1 MHLIKR
7 MPRLF
12 EATRLQQYLG
22 YQRFFLA
29 CDGELRFVG
38 RRPTRVRP
46 KAEDTSGVWP
56 KPETAHEKPL
66 APRVLQQERRLK
78 SEFAFFQ
85 SLWRL
90 FLPTYFVNCR
100 RTVLKQNF
108 KGPYLILEREIKFC
122 RCLVTFFIKREIRHF
137 HVVVVQKRERN
148 IQKVWCTCKVVVLL
162 IKPIVFMAF
171 SLPSASLDL
180 KVPNEKKRGTTW

>member
-1 MHLIKR
+1 MHPTKR

-12 EATRLQQYLG
+12 EATRLQQYHG

-66 APRVLQQERRLK
+66 APRVLPKERRLK

-90 FLPTYFVNCR
+90 FLPSYFVNCR
-100 RTVLKQNF
+100 RTVLKLNF
-108 KGPYLILEREIKFC
+108 KGPYLILEREMKFC
-122 RCLVTFFIKREIRHF
+122 RCLFTFFIKREIRRF

-148 IQKVWCTCKVVVLL
+148 IQKSVMHVQSCCFAYQTYCFYGVLVAVRVVG
-162 IKPIVFMAF
+162 
-171 SLPSASLDL
+171 S
-180 KVPNEKKRGTTW
+180 